1 MENNK
6 KGLKKEIGLGVAI
19 ALVFSNIIGAGI
31 FVIPSQLAQVT
42 DAGGTILAWVL
53 TGAGAVILS
62 LTFANLGSKMP
73 ISGGVV
79 EYSRKSLG
87 SFMGFMTAW
96 LYWNGCWIGNATL
109 FIVILK
115 YLSAVFP
122 VLNVHP
128 LYGFLLC
135 SAIIWLFTYINIR
148 GAKSAGTIG
157 AILIILKL
165 IILVLFI
172 VTASGVFDIK
182 NIGPLFPQGGGLK
195 TVPIAA
201 AVTFWA
207 FEGVEVASVAS
218 GEIKN
223 PKRNVRLSTII
234 GISLALFF
242 YITVSFLCMG
252 AMNKSQLATSL
263 DPLSTIMSMVL
274 GSKSIIFINIG
285 IALSICG
292 SSILWLLATGRA
304 AYAAGRDNLFPE
316 IFSKVHK
323 KYSTPHVALI
333 IGAILINL
341 LLLLNFFKGL
351 NGAYNFIV
359 LLSTLSYLPVYAV
372 STIAE
377 ILLVID
383 FKDKTT
389 SKKISL
395 LVRPS
400 LGFAFCVWAIYASGA
415 QTVLYGFLLMMA
427 GVPIYAYM
435 KKKHNLIN

>member
-1 MENNK
+1 MEKKN
-6 KGLKKEIGLGVAI
+6 KGLKKEIGLTIAI

-42 DAGGTILAWVL
+42 GAGASISAWIL
-53 TGAGAVILS
+53 TGIGAVILA

-73 ISGGVV
+73 VSGGVV
-79 EYSRKSLG
+79 EYSRKSFG

-115 YLSAVFP
+115 YLSGVFP
-122 VLNVHP
+122 ILNANP
-128 LYGFLLC
+128 LIGFLLC
-135 SAIIWLFTYINIR
+135 TAIIWIFTYINIR
-148 GAKSAGTIG
+148 GAKSAGTVG
-157 AILIILKL
+157 AVLIALKL
-165 IILVLFI
+165 IILILFI
-172 VTASGVFDIK
+172 ILASGIFDVN
-182 NIGPLFPQGGGLK
+182 NIGPLFPQGGGIK
-195 TVPIAA
+195 TIPMAA

-207 FEGVEVASVAS
+207 FEGVEVATVAS

-234 GISLALFF
+234 GIGLALFF
-242 YITVSFLCMG
+242 YIVISVLSVG
-252 AMNKSQLATSL
+252 AMKQTALANSL
-263 DPLSTIMSMVL
+263 DPLSQIMAMVL
-274 GSKSIIFINIG
+274 GQKSLLYINIG

-304 AYAAGRDNLFPE
+304 AYAAGKDKLFPQF
-316 IFSKVHK
+316 FSKLHP
-323 KYSTPHVALI
+323 KYNTPHVALI
-333 IGAILINL
+333 IGAICINL

-372 STIAE
+372 STLAE
-377 ILLVID
+377 MMLVID
-383 FKDKTT
+383 LKDK
-389 SKKISL
+389 SLGKKIASL
-395 LVRPS
+395 IRPS
-400 LGFAFCVWAIYASGA
+400 LGFIFCVWAIYASGA
-415 QTVLYGFLLMMA
+415 QTVLYGFLLIMI

-435 KKKHNLIN
+435 KKKHNLVN

>member
-1 MENNK
+1 MENK
-6 KGLKKEIGLGVAI
+6 SKGLKKEIGLTVAI

-42 DAGGTILAWVL
+42 GSGASISAWILTGIGAIILA
-53 TGAGAVILS
+53 

-73 ISGGVV
+73 VSGGVV
-79 EYSRKSLG
+79 EYSKKSFG

-115 YLSAVFP
+115 YLSGIFP
-122 VLNVHP
+122 LLNSNP

-135 SAIIWLFTYINIR
+135 TAIIWLFTFINIR

-157 AILIILKL
+157 SVLILLKIVILI
-165 IILVLFI
+165 LFI
-172 VTASGVFDIK
+172 IVASGLFDIN
-182 NIGPLFPQGGGLK
+182 NITPLFPKGDGIK
-195 TVPIAA
+195 TIPMAA

-207 FEGVEVASVAS
+207 FEGVEVATVAS

-223 PKRNVRLSTII
+223 PKRNVKISTIL

-242 YITVSFLCMG
+242 YITISILSAG
-252 AMNKSQLATSL
+252 AMNRSTLASSP
-263 DPLSTIMSMVL
+263 DPLSAIMSMVL
-274 GSKSIIFINIG
+274 GEKSLLYINIG

-304 AYAAGRDNLFPE
+304 AYAAGKDKLFPE
-316 IFSKVHK
+316 IFSKVHP
-323 KYSTPHVALI
+323 KYGTPYVSLI
-333 IGAILINL
+333 IGAILINI

-372 STIAE
+372 STLAE
-377 ILLVID
+377 IMLVID
-383 FKDKTT
+383 FKNKTIG
-389 SKKISL
+389 KKILSL
-395 LVRPS
+395 IRPS
-400 LGFAFCVWAIYASGA
+400 LGFIFCVWAIYASGA
-415 QTVLYGFLLMMA
+415 QTVLYGFLLIMV
-427 GVPIYAYM
+427 GIPIYAYM
-435 KKKHNLIN
+435 KKKHNLN

>member
-1 MENNK
+1 MENK
-6 KGLKKEIGLGVAI
+6 SKGLKKEIGLTIAI

-31 FVIPSQLAQVT
+31 FVIPSQLAAVT
-42 DAGGTILAWVL
+42 GPGASISAWVL
-53 TGAGAVILS
+53 TGVGAIILA

-73 ISGGVV
+73 VSGGVV
-79 EYSRKSLG
+79 EYSRKSFG

-115 YLSAVFP
+115 YLSGVFP
-122 VLNVHP
+122 ILNSNP

-135 SAIIWLFTYINIR
+135 TAIIWLFTFINIR

-157 AILIILKL
+157 SVLILLKIVILI
-165 IILVLFI
+165 LFI
-172 VTASGVFDIK
+172 VVASGLFDIN
-182 NIGPLFPQGGGLK
+182 NITPLFPKGDGIK
-195 TVPIAA
+195 TIPLAA

-207 FEGVEVASVAS
+207 FEGVEVATVAS

-223 PKRNVRLSTII
+223 PKRNVKISTIL

-242 YITVSFLCMG
+242 YVAISILSAG
-252 AMNKSQLATSL
+252 AMNRTQLANSL
-263 DPLSTIMSMVL
+263 DPLSEIMSMVL
-274 GSKSIIFINIG
+274 GEKSLLYINIA

-304 AYAAGRDNLFPE
+304 AYAAGRDKLFPE

-323 KYSTPHVALI
+323 KYGTPYVSLI
-333 IGAILINL
+333 IGAILINA

-372 STIAE
+372 STLAE
-377 ILLVID
+377 MMLVID
-383 FKDKTT
+383 FKNKTIGR
-389 SKKISL
+389 KILSL
-395 LVRPS
+395 IRPS
-400 LGFAFCVWAIYASGA
+400 LGFLFCVWAIYASGA
-415 QTVLYGFLLMMA
+415 QTVLYGFLLIML
-427 GVPIYAYM
+427 GIPIYAYM
-435 KKKHNLIN
+435 KKKHNLN

>member
-6 KGLKKEIGLGVAI
+6 KDLKKELGLTIAI

-42 DAGGTILAWVL
+42 GAGASISAWVL
-53 TGAGAVILS
+53 TGVGAIILALS
-62 LTFANLGSKMP
+62 FANLGSKMP
-73 ISGGVV
+73 VSGGVV
-79 EYSRKSLG
+79 EYSRKSFG

-122 VLNVHP
+122 ILSNP
-128 LYGFLLC
+128 LYGFILS
-135 SAIIWLFTYINIR
+135 SAIIWLFTYLNIK
-148 GAKSAGTIG
+148 GAKSAGTVG
-157 AILIILKL
+157 SILILLKI
-165 IILVLFI
+165 IILILFI
-172 VTASGVFDIK
+172 ILASGVFDVK
-182 NIGPLFPQGGGLK
+182 NIGPLFPQGGGIK
-195 TVPIAA
+195 TIPMAA

-207 FEGVEVASVAS
+207 FEGVEIATVAS

-223 PKRNVRLSTII
+223 PKRNVKISTIL

-242 YITVSFLCMG
+242 YVVISILSIGGMSRE
-252 AMNKSQLATSL
+252 ALANSP
-263 DPLSTIMSMVL
+263 DPLSYIMAMVL
-274 GSKSIIFINIG
+274 GQKSLLYINIG

-304 AYAAGRDNLFPE
+304 AYAAGKDNLFPAM
-316 IFSKVHK
+316 FAKVHK
-323 KYSTPHVALI
+323 KHGTPYVALI

-341 LLLLNFFKGL
+341 LLVLNFFKGL

-372 STIAE
+372 STLAE
-377 ILLVID
+377 IMLVID
-383 FKDKTT
+383 FKNK
-389 SKKISL
+389 SLGKKIL
-395 LVRPS
+395 LLIRPS
-400 LGFAFCVWAIYASGA
+400 LGFIFCVWAIYASGA
-415 QTVLYGFLLMMA
+415 QTVLYGFLLIMI
-427 GVPIYAYM
+427 GIPIYAYM
-435 KKKHNLIN
+435 KKKHNLTN

>member
-1 MENNK
+1 MENK
-6 KGLKKEIGLGVAI
+6 KGLKKEIGLAVAI

-42 DAGGTILAWVL
+42 GAGGAISAWVL
-53 TGAGAVILS
+53 TGIGAIILA

-73 ISGGVV
+73 VSGGVV

-115 YLSAVFP
+115 YLGAVFP
-122 VLNVHP
+122 ILNTHP

-135 SAIIWLFTYINIR
+135 SAIIWIFTYINIK
-148 GAKSAGTIG
+148 GAKSAGIVG
-157 AILIILKL
+157 SVLIVLKIVILI
-165 IILVLFI
+165 LFI
-172 VTASGVFDIK
+172 AVASGTFDIK
-182 NIGPLFPQGGGLK
+182 TIGPLFPHHSGFQTIPL
-195 TVPIAA
+195 AA

-207 FEGVEVASVAS
+207 FEGVEVATVAS

-234 GISLALFF
+234 GIGLALFF
-242 YITVSFLCMG
+242 YLAVSILCLGSM
-252 AMNKSQLATSL
+252 SQSALANSL
-263 DPLSTIMSMVL
+263 DPISAIMASVL
-274 GSKSIIFINIG
+274 GSKSLIFINIG

-304 AYAAGRDNLFPE
+304 AYAAGKDNLFPSF
-316 IFSKVHK
+316 FSKVHP
-323 KYSTPHVALI
+323 KYSTPHISLI
-333 IGAILINL
+333 IGSVLINL
-341 LLLLNFFKGL
+341 LLVMNFFKGL

-377 ILLVID
+377 IMLVID
-383 FKDKTT
+383 LKNKTK
-389 SKKISL
+389 SKKL
-395 LVRPS
+395 LALLRPS
-400 LGFAFCVWAIYASGA
+400 LGFIFCVWAIYASGA
-415 QTVLYGFLLMMA
+415 QTVLYGFLLIMI

-435 KKKHNLIN
+435 KKKHNLAN

>member
-6 KGLKKEIGLGVAI
+6 KGLKKELGLTIAI

-31 FVIPSQLAQVT
+31 FVIPSQLAAV
-42 DAGGTILAWVL
+42 
-53 TGAGAVILS
+53 TGAGASISAWILTGVGAIILA

-73 ISGGVV
+73 VSGGVV

-109 FIVILK
+109 FIVIVK

-122 VLNVHP
+122 ILANP
-128 LYGFLLC
+128 LYGFILS
-135 SAIIWLFTYINIR
+135 SAIIWFFTYLNIK
-148 GAKSAGTIG
+148 GAKTAGTVGSVLILLKII
-157 AILIILKL
+157 ILI
-165 IILVLFI
+165 LFI
-172 VTASGVFDIK
+172 VLASGVFDIK
-182 NIGPLFPQGGGLK
+182 NIGPLFPQGGGIK
-195 TVPIAA
+195 TIPMAA

-207 FEGVEVASVAS
+207 FEGVEVATVAS

-223 PKRNVRLSTII
+223 PKRNVKISTIL
-234 GISLALFF
+234 GICLALFF
-242 YITVSFLCMG
+242 YITISVLSLGSMTRE
-252 AMNKSQLATSL
+252 QLANSP
-263 DPLSTIMSMVL
+263 DPLSFIMAMVL
-274 GSKSIIFINIG
+274 GQKSLIYINIG

-304 AYAAGRDNLFPE
+304 AYAAGKDNLFPAF
-316 IFSKVHK
+316 FSKVHK
-323 KYSTPHVALI
+323 KHGTPHIALI
-333 IGAILINL
+333 IGAVLINL

-377 ILLVID
+377 IMLVID
-383 FKDKTT
+383 LKNK
-389 SKKISL
+389 SLGKKIL
-395 LVRPS
+395 KLTRPS
-400 LGFAFCVWAIYASGA
+400 LGFAFCVWAIFASGA
-415 QTVLYGFLLMMA
+415 QTVMYGFLLMMV

-435 KKKHNLIN
+435 KKKHNLTN

>member
-1 MENNK
+1 MESNK
-6 KGLKKEIGLGVAI
+6 KGLKKEIGLAVAI

-42 DAGGTILAWVL
+42 GAGATISAWVL
-53 TGAGAVILS
+53 TGIGAIILA

-73 ISGGVV
+73 VSGGVV
-79 EYSRKSLG
+79 EYSRKSFG

-122 VLNVHP
+122 VLNAHP

-135 SAIIWLFTYINIR
+135 SAILWLFTYINIR
-148 GAKSAGTIG
+148 GAKSAGTVG
-157 AILIILKL
+157 SLLIILKL

-172 VTASGVFDIK
+172 VTASGVF
-182 NIGPLFPQGGGLK
+182 NINNVGPLFPAGGGIK
-195 TVPIAA
+195 TIPMAA

-207 FEGVEVASVAS
+207 FEGVEIATVAS

-223 PKRNVRLSTII
+223 PKRNVKLSTII

-242 YITVSFLCMG
+242 YMAVSVLCLG
-252 AMNKSQLATSL
+252 AMKRTDLANSL
-263 DPLSTIMSMVL
+263 DPLSSIMALVL
-274 GSKSIIFINIG
+274 GQKSLIYINIG

-304 AYAAGRDNLFPE
+304 AYAAGKDNLFPG

-323 KYSTPHVALI
+323 KYSTPYVALI
-333 IGAILINL
+333 LGSVLINL
-341 LLLLNFFKGL
+341 MLLLNFFKGL

-377 ILLVID
+377 IMLVID
-383 FKDKTT
+383 FKGK
-389 SKKISL
+389 SMGKKILL

-400 LGFAFCVWAIYASGA
+400 LGFLFCVWAIYASGA
-415 QTVLYGFLLMMA
+415 QTVLYGFLLIMC
-427 GVPIYAYM
+427 GIPIYAYM
-435 KKKHNLIN
+435 KKKHNLTN

>member
-1 MENNK
+1 MENK
-6 KGLKKEIGLGVAI
+6 SKGLKKEIGLTIAI

-42 DAGGTILAWVL
+42 GAGASISAWVL
-53 TGAGAVILS
+53 TGIGAIILA

-73 ISGGVV
+73 VSGGVV

-87 SFMGFMTAW
+87 SFMGFMSAW

-115 YLSAVFP
+115 YLSGVFP
-122 VLNVHP
+122 ILNANP

-135 SAIIWLFTYINIR
+135 TAIIWLFTYINIR
-148 GAKSAGTIG
+148 GAKSAGTVG
-157 AILIILKL
+157 SILILLKI
-165 IILVLFI
+165 IILILFI
-172 VTASGVFDIK
+172 VLASGLFDVN
-182 NIGPLFPQGGGLK
+182 NIGPLFPTGGGIK
-195 TVPIAA
+195 TIPMAA

-207 FEGVEVASVAS
+207 FEGVEVATVAS

-223 PKRNVRLSTII
+223 PKRNVKISTIL

-242 YITVSFLCMG
+242 YVAISILSVG
-252 AMNKSQLATSL
+252 AMNRTQLANSL
-263 DPLSTIMSMVL
+263 DPLSTIMAMVL
-274 GSKSIIFINIG
+274 GDKSLLYINIG

-304 AYAAGRDNLFPE
+304 AYAAGKDKLFPE
-316 IFSKVHK
+316 IFSKVHP
-323 KYSTPHVALI
+323 KYGTPYVSLI
-333 IGAILINL
+333 IGAILINA

-359 LLSTLSYLPVYAV
+359 LLSTLSYLPVYAI

-377 ILLVID
+377 MMLVID
-383 FKDKTT
+383 FKNKTMGR
-389 SKKISL
+389 KILSL
-395 LVRPS
+395 IRPS
-400 LGFAFCVWAIYASGA
+400 LGFLFCVWAIYASGA
-415 QTVLYGFLLMMA
+415 QTVLYGFLLMMV
-427 GVPIYAYM
+427 GLPIYAYM
-435 KKKHNLIN
+435 KKKHNLVN

>member
-1 MENNK
+1 MENK
-6 KGLKKEIGLGVAI
+6 SKGLKKEIGLTIAI
-19 ALVFSNIIGAGI
+19 ALVFSNILGAGI
-31 FVIPSQLAQVT
+31 FVIPSQLAAVT
-42 DAGGTILAWVL
+42 GPGASISAWVL
-53 TGAGAVILS
+53 TGVGAIILA

-73 ISGGVV
+73 VSGGVV
-79 EYSRKSLG
+79 EYSRKSFG

-115 YLSAVFP
+115 YLSGVFP
-122 VLNVHP
+122 ILNSNP

-135 SAIIWLFTYINIR
+135 TAIIWLFTFINIR

-157 AILIILKL
+157 SVLILLKIVILI
-165 IILVLFI
+165 LFI
-172 VTASGVFDIK
+172 VVASGLFDIN
-182 NIGPLFPQGGGLK
+182 NITPLFPKGDGIK
-195 TVPIAA
+195 TIPLAA

-207 FEGVEVASVAS
+207 FEGVEVATVAS

-223 PKRNVRLSTII
+223 PKRNVKISTIL

-242 YITVSFLCMG
+242 YVAISILSAG
-252 AMNKSQLATSL
+252 AMNRTQLANSL
-263 DPLSTIMSMVL
+263 DPLSEIMSMVL
-274 GSKSIIFINIG
+274 GEKSLLYINIA

-304 AYAAGRDNLFPE
+304 AYAAGRDKLFPE

-323 KYSTPHVALI
+323 KYGTPYVSLI
-333 IGAILINL
+333 IGAILINA

-372 STIAE
+372 STLAE
-377 ILLVID
+377 MMLVID
-383 FKDKTT
+383 FKNKTIGR
-389 SKKISL
+389 KILSL
-395 LVRPS
+395 IRPS
-400 LGFAFCVWAIYASGA
+400 LGFLFCVWAIYASGA
-415 QTVLYGFLLMMA
+415 QTVLYGFLLIML
-427 GVPIYAYM
+427 GIPIYAYM
-435 KKKHNLIN
+435 KKKHNLN